1 MSTES
6 ILDVFGVLEG
16 TDKSSLGHGY
26 LQYYEEFLRPIRHER
41 FVLVEIGI
49 FGGAS
54 LRCWKSYFPNAQIIG
69 IDIDANC
76 KRHEEERIRI
86 EIGSQDDPEFI
97 DKVVQKERPLVVIDD
112 GSHRAHHMIATFER
126 IFPALLPGGYYIFE
140 DAYMHYQQRRE
151 EWHTG
156 LARVPFKEYCANL
169 ATSKASGWID
179 PASDFGIGKYI
190 FEQAATVT
198 YLHQAVMVRKR
209 HPPPDT
215 AAVLRAAEQVAVES
229 GLAVHWLGLA
239 SMVLTRKGDPK
250 LAEAA
255 ARRAVEVGDRSWRSA
270 LYLCQALERQDRMDD
285 GIVVAQQGLA
295 KDPGAF
301 KLLEWIANVYSAR
314 GDHARAAEYYRRAVI
329 ADPDQPWFHLHLS
342 RSLVQLG
349 ELDKAMESA
358 EQAERL
364 IRGAPPEA
372 GFTAQGS
379 CCGPH
384 RQEIVIRRFRSQW
397 PHAACFQG
405 ERRRPG

>member
-26 LQYYEEFLRPIRHER
+26 LQYYEEFLRHIRHER

-69 IDIDANC
+69 IDIDPNC

-86 EIGSQDDPEFI
+86 EIGSQDDPEFLDRI
-97 DKVVQKERPLVVIDD
+97 VQKERPLVVIDD

-140 DAYMHYQQRRE
+140 DAYMHYQQKSE
-151 EWHTG
+151 EWLTA
-156 LARVPFKEYCANL
+156 LSRIPFKEYCANL

-179 PASDFGIGKYI
+179 PGNDFGITKYV
-190 FEQAATVT
+190 FEQAATIT
-198 YLHQAVMVRKR
+198 YLHQAVMITKR
-209 HPPPDT
+209 RQPPDT
-215 AAVLRAAEQVAVES
+215 ASVLRAAERVAVES

-239 SMVLTRKGDPK
+239 SMVLTRNGDPH
-250 LAEAA
+250 LAETA
-255 ARRAVEVGDRSWRSA
+255 ARSAIEAGDRSWRSA

-285 GIVVAQQGLA
+285 ALMVAEQGVA
-295 KDPGAF
+295 DDPRAF
-301 KLLEWIANVYSAR
+301 RLLEWIANVYTAR
-314 GDHARAAEYYRRAVI
+314 GDHERATGYHRQAVVAE
-329 ADPDQPWFHLHLS
+329 PDQPWFHLYLS
-342 RSLVQLG
+342 KSLVQVG
-349 ELDKAMESA
+349 DLDQAMESA
-358 EQAERL
+358 AHAERL

-372 GFTAQGS
+372 MFAAHKAHVAGLIAK
-379 CCGPH
+379 
-384 RQEIVIRRFRSQW
+384 RS
-397 PHAACFQG
+397 
-405 ERRRPG
+405 